1 MSNRGSKHLSSP
13 DGTAAT
19 GLRALTPKFDSSQHQ
34 VYADALDAA
43 LKDPSVKNIA
53 LSGPYGVGKSS
64 ILQHLENGQ
73 KHRGKTIF
81 ISFSTL
87 GKSSSDEASE
97 APTQHIQKEIVKQL
111 IYAATPA
118 QLPDSRFRRIGPTR
132 RPAVFFIALALSI
145 PLTEWTGAITPE
157 WVKGPVVSILSYTP
171 FTLSPKYLF
180 TLFLTGGLYLVLQ
193 WLKSRIQVKD
203 ISAGPAR
210 LSITSDDSEL
220 SYFDKYLDEIVYFFS
235 QTGKTIVIFEDID
248 RFDDTSIF
256 EELHAL
262 NTLLNN
268 AEQLKKRVFW
278 RRQKAKTH
286 PGIRFIYATKDEL
299 FGHKKTQKS
308 PEQTDSEQ
316 EDDTAKEEV
325 RRANRTKFFDLI
337 IPVVPFVTH
346 ISARDLVT
354 TELGEDEAEKL
365 GDLVNIAA
373 RHIPD
378 ARLIR
383 NTCNEY
389 RIYQQVLL
397 RKGKDC
403 LDLDPRQLFAMML
416 YKAVHLDDYEKIR
429 LGDSNL
435 DIFYR
440 KFRELISKAQGDL
453 GKYIAEQNR
462 MLQQAEL
469 SAELVKEY
477 GEKLYAA
484 LVMSIERESPQG
496 AFHSLSVFG
505 ERWEKED
512 LYKKDLWQHL
522 FEENIDSLT
531 VTYKPSRSSY
541 NQTFDLHRHSLERVM
556 GISFNDP
563 KPLEVRKEEV
573 ESKREE
579 ARDAIEKLRDI
590 DIADAYSEM
599 PGEKLLP
606 ELRGAVPAL
615 ARDALT
621 SDLATDLFRHGFITR
636 DFTLYTSIFH
646 TNHLSANAANFLLHH
661 LRSGNP
667 DFLYDLSEDEVAQL
681 LAEADSSYWEL
692 PGACNC
698 CIIETLLSPGD
709 SLREEASRILEGIK
723 ETLLEDEELVMR
735 LSDAY
740 LSGSFTGKD
749 KFILWSTPTNPTVF
763 TQLVDYCDQPKEL
776 HGLLDKALS
785 VMSSDI
791 AYQGSDSVAGVI
803 QDNLAG
809 YTALTSAGSIADPRL
824 NLQYLQQ
831 LEIPLDD
838 LGILREDLREMALE
852 NCYFTLNSTN
862 FSILRDKVNSG
873 SFDDLIDW
881 HEKLG
886 PYLLDRLDTY
896 MVLLS
901 EETIAALDSPSSETF
916 SAIIK
921 ATGTPA
927 STLETLLEHSRE
939 AEWSLESLD
948 EIDESLWPA
957 LVVYGRVRPIERTLF
972 TYINARG
979 IDSSLATFLAG
990 VEKIERSDT
999 EEFTEEDREKLA
1011 LAILNSDELLSEDAR
1026 VQLVVSLG
1034 LEEYLSLAGLQA
1046 KSGSFVASLMKVGII
1061 EDTADVVT
1069 FIAPQGPQ
1077 EVLAAIA
1084 GSKEFL
1090 DYLRPELLSADVIRA
1105 LYESDGIASDIKDAI
1120 AKDMLQKLGSGI
1132 SPREVQLVTKYA
1144 AAREL
1149 DFDLELLVWCASHE
1163 ADPQDIIALLE
1174 RHLSVIDLSQVETVM
1189 EYLGE
1194 PYTDLLS
1201 AGRHRPRIPGGRG
1214 VEPLLKKLQIKGKV
1228 SSFAADSRGYRVYM
1242 RRR

>member
-1 MSNRGSKHLSSP
+1 MRNKGSKQP
-13 DGTAAT
+13 RQPEGTASI
-19 GLRALTPKFDSSQHQ
+19 GLRALTPEFDRSQHH
-34 VYADALDAA
+34 VYAYTLDAA

-64 ILQHLENGQ
+64 ILQHLKTAK

-81 ISFSTL
+81 ISLSTL
-87 GKSSSDEASE
+87 GKSSPNEASE

-132 RPAVFFIALALSI
+132 RLAVFFIALTLSI
-145 PLTEWTGAITPE
+145 PLADWTGSITPE
-157 WVKGPVVSILSYTP
+157 WVKGPIAPVLSYTP
-171 FTLSPKYLF
+171 FGLSPKYL
-180 TLFLTGGLYLVLQ
+180 LIPFLTAGLYLVLQ

-203 ISAGPAR
+203 ISAGPAK

-268 AEQLKKRVFW
+268 AAQVKKRKLW
-278 RRQKAKTH
+278 RRLRKQPH

-316 EDDTAKEEV
+316 EDDAAKEEV

-346 ISARDLVT
+346 ISARDLVGR
-354 TELGEDEAEKL
+354 ELGEDEAEKL

-397 RKGKDC
+397 PEGEDS
-403 LDLDPRQLFAMML
+403 LDLDPQQLFAMML

-429 LGDSNL
+429 LGDSAL

-440 KFRELISKAQGDL
+440 KFRELISRAQGDL

-469 SAELVKEY
+469 SAELVEEY
-477 GEKLYAA
+477 GTVLLSTINMAVA
-484 LVMSIERESPQG
+484 LKDPDATFEYFS
-496 AFHSLSVFG
+496 AFGRDWRNKDFY
-505 ERWEKED
+505 E
-512 LYKKDLWQHL
+512 KDLWRHF
-522 FEENIDSLT
+522 FEESIDSFT
-531 VTYKPSRSSY
+531 VTYAPSYSTY
-541 NQTFDLHRHSLERVM
+541 LQTVEIPRHSLEKAI
-556 GISFNDP
+556 GISFDDP
-563 KPLEVRKEEV
+563 KPLEFRKEEV

-579 ARDAIEKLRDI
+579 ARSAIEKLRDI

-606 ELRGAVPAL
+606 ELQGAVPAL
-615 ARDALT
+615 ARGTLT
-621 SDLATDLFRHGFITR
+621 SALAADLFRHGFITR

-661 LRSGNP
+661 LRPGNP

-698 CIIETLLSPGD
+698 CIIETLLSPRD
-709 SLREEASRILEGIK
+709 SFREEASRILESIK
-723 ETLLEDEELVMR
+723 KTLLKDEELTKR

-740 LSGSFTGKD
+740 LSGSFTGKE
-749 KFILWSTPTNPTVF
+749 KFILWSAPTNPAVF

-785 VMSSDI
+785 VMSSNI
-791 AYQGSDSVAGVI
+791 TYQGSDSVAGVI

-809 YTALTSAGSIADPRL
+809 YNALTNTDSGADPRR

-838 LGILREDLREMALE
+838 LRLLREDLREMALE
-852 NCYFTLNSTN
+852 DCYFTLNSTN
-862 FSILRDKVNSG
+862 FSFLRDKVNSG
-873 SFDDLIDW
+873 SFDTLIDW

-886 PYLLDRLDTY
+886 PYLLDRLETY
-896 MVLLS
+896 MILLG
-901 EETIAALDSPSSETF
+901 EEAIPALTSPSSDTF

-921 ATGTPA
+921 ATDTPA
-927 STLETLLEHSRE
+927 SVLETLLEHSRK
-939 AEWSLESLD
+939 AEWSLDSLD
-948 EIDESLWPA
+948 VIYEPLWPV
-957 LVVYGRVRPIERTLF
+957 LVAHGRVRPIEHALS
-972 TYINARG
+972 TYINTHG

-1011 LAILNSDELLSEDAR
+1011 LAILNSDELPPGDVRA
-1026 VQLVVSLG
+1026 QLVASLG
-1034 LEEYLSLAGLQA
+1034 LSNYISTTGLKT
-1046 KSGSFVASLMKVGII
+1046 KSGSFVASLLKAGII

-1090 DYLRPELLSADVIRA
+1090 DYLQPELLSADVIRA
-1105 LYESDGIASDIKDAI
+1105 LYESDEIASDIKDAI
-1120 AKDMLQKLGSGI
+1120 AKDMLQKLGSSI
-1132 SPREVQLVTKYA
+1132 SPCEVELITKYA
-1144 AAREL
+1144 AARKL

-1174 RHLSVIDLSQVETVM
+1174 RHLSVIDLSQIATIL
-1189 EYLGE
+1189 EYLGN
-1194 PYTDLLS
+1194 PYAHLLS
-1201 AGRHRPRIPGGRG
+1201 AGHRRPRIPEGRG
-1214 VEPLLKKLQIKGKV
+1214 VEPLLKKLQNQGKV
-1228 SSFAADSRGYRVYM
+1228 SSFTADSRGYRVNM

>member
-1 MSNRGSKHLSSP
+1 MSNRGSKHLSRP
-13 DGTAAT
+13 DGTSAT

-64 ILQHLENGQ
+64 ILQYLKSDESYLN
-73 KHRGKTIF
+73 KTIF
-81 ISFSTL
+81 ISLSTL

-97 APTQHIQKEIVKQL
+97 APTQRIQKEIVKQL

-171 FTLSPKYLF
+171 FGLSPKYIF

-235 QTGKTIVIFEDID
+235 RTGKTIVVFEDID

-268 AEQLKKRVFW
+268 AAQVKNGTFW
-278 RRQKAKTH
+278 RPWKAKSH

-299 FGHKKTQKS
+299 FGHKTTQKS

-316 EDDTAKEEV
+316 EDDVAKEEV

-337 IPVVPFVTH
+337 VPVVPFVTH

-354 TELGEDEAEKL
+354 TELGKDEAEKL
-365 GDLVNIAA
+365 GELVSIAA

-397 RKGKDC
+397 PKGKDC

-429 LGDSNL
+429 LGDSTL
-435 DIFYR
+435 DTFYKR
-440 KFRELISKAQGDL
+440 FRESVSTTAVAL
-453 GKYIAEQNR
+453 GQVIAEQNR
-462 MLQQAEL
+462 LIQQAEL
-469 SAELVKEY
+469 SPERLKKY
-477 GEKLYAA
+477 GEKLVLILRSAVSPSDA
-484 LVMSIERESPQG
+484 NIKITSITFSDEEWNE
-496 AFHSLSVFG
+496 A
-505 ERWEKED
+505 D
-512 LYKKDLWQHL
+512 LHTANFWTHL
-522 FEENIDSLT
+522 FEEDFKLLT
-531 VTYKPSRSSY
+531 IGYESYSYPSGNTKSINR
-541 NQTFDLHRHSLERVM
+541 DRLARLL
-556 GISFNDP
+556 GISFENR
-563 KPLEVRKEEV
+563 EVIETEKSEA
-573 ESKREE
+573 ESKRSR
-579 ARDAIEKLRDI
+579 AQRALAQLRDI
-590 DIADAYSEM
+590 EFAEAYAEM
-599 PGEKLLP
+599 PGK
-606 ELRGAVPAL
+606 ELVATPQVPISAL
-615 ARDALT
+615 ASATLK
-621 SDLATDLFRHGFITR
+621 SKLAADLIRHGFITR